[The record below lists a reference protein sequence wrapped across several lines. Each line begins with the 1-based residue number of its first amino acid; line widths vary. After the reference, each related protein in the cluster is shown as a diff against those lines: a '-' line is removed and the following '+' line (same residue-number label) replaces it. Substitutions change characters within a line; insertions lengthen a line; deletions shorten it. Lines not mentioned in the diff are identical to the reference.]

1 MDPPPSWRGPR
12 GQEPSFPRRSA
23 RPLQAACS
31 GAALLGFALVV
42 AGFGGWGPAA
52 SFPVAGASVASGAFV
67 AAMGILGAL
76 RARGGRICA
85 GCGGR
90 PAVARGRMPLAQAD
104 ELRTALD
111 LVDGR
116 RLDRI
121 LMLQDGQKPMSI
133 ELLHCPRCRDL
144 GWLRAHAK
152 VQGVP
157 VRVGP
162 TYVLLAPFLDDLL
175 EELSQR

>member
-1 MDPPPSWRGPR
+1 
-12 GQEPSFPRRSA
+12 
-23 RPLQAACS
+23 
-31 GAALLGFALVV
+31 
-42 AGFGGWGPAA
+42 
-52 SFPVAGASVASGAFV
+52 
-67 AAMGILGAL
+67 
-76 RARGGRICA
+76 
-85 GCGGR
+85 
-90 PAVARGRMPLAQAD
+90 MPLAQAD